1 MFNFIR
7 NLFSSDPEKKEK
19 RRIEKE
25 ERARLRAQRKH
36 DQRIASKQILSDEWH
51 PVNFPYQATI
61 FNIQRANKG
70 YGSTCQISVRY
81 IENEQY
87 KDMIYLVNP
96 KVKSFSFSNY
106 HDIKPEDVADAPV
119 FKDVWPKIE
128 SYFTGKNV
136 ITYYA
141 GAHLKVLQA
150 TLKKNH
156 IPEPEMNFVDLYDYF
171 YDHHES
177 WESHSLDFVAEK
189 LDLDTFPSAQNPKAT
204 LDSIT
209 EILEAMNEKR
219 PGNLRKLLGIKASRK
234 SKAK

>member
-7 NLFSSDPEKKEK
+7 TLFSSDPEQKDKP
-19 RRIEKE
+19 RIEKE

-36 DQRIASKQILSDEWH
+36 DQRIASKQVLSDEWH

-81 IENEQY
+81 IENGQY

-119 FKDVWPKIE
+119 FKDVWPKLE
-128 SYFTGKNV
+128 PYFTGKNV

-141 GAHLKVLQA
+141 GAHLKALQS

-171 YDHHES
+171 YDHHDS

-189 LDLDTFPSAQNPKAT
+189 LDLDTFPNAQNPKDTLAT
-204 LDSIT
+204 IT
-209 EILEAMNEKR
+209 EILELMYEKR
-219 PGNLRKLLGIKASRK
+219 PGILRKLLGV
-234 SKAK
+234 KAKRK